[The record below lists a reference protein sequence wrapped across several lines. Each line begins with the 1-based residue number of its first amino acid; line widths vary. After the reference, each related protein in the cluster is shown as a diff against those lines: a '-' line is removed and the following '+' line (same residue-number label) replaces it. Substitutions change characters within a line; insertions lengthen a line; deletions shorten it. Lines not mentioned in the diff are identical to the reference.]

1 MRILYVTLGGFLLDL
16 LLGDPN
22 LLTPIHP
29 VVLMGHAITA
39 LEKRLRVW
47 FPKTGKGERA
57 AGAVLAFLL
66 PVATLLLSTALLI
79 LLQKVWMPL
88 AFLVEVIWCW
98 QALAIRNL
106 RDEAMRVH
114 HALTKESLS
123 EARTAVGRIVGR
135 DTAVL
140 DADGV
145 RRATVETVAE
155 NFSDGVVAPLFYMML
170 GGAPLALCYKSINT
184 MDSMVGYKNEKY
196 LHFGHAAAKL
206 DDAANYVPARMAA
219 LFLIAATRLC
229 GENAGEARRI
239 WQRDRR
245 KHASPNSAQCEAAVA
260 GALGIRLCGPAYY
273 FGTLYDKPY
282 IGDDRRT
289 IESEDICRAC
299 RLELAGSVLCF
310 LLMGIA
316 RLGIL
321 WMVKG
326 T

>member
-16 LLGDPN
+16 LLGDPD
-22 LLTPIHP
+22 LLTAIHP
-29 VVLMGHAITA
+29 VVLMGHVITA
-39 LEKRLRVW
+39 LEKRLRAW
-47 FPKTGKGERA
+47 FPKTEKGERA
-57 AGAVLAFLL
+57 AGAALAFLL

-88 AFLVEVIWCW
+88 AFLVDVIWCW

-106 RDEAMRVH
+106 RDEAMRVY
-114 HALTKESLS
+114 HALREESLS

-135 DTAVL
+135 DTAAL

-196 LHFGHAAAKL
+196 LHFGHVAAKL
-206 DDAANYVPARMAA
+206 DDAANYIPARLAA

-239 WQRDRR
+239 WRRDRR

-273 FGTLYDKPY
+273 FGTLYDKPF

-289 IESEDICRAC
+289 IESEDIRRAC
-299 RLELAGSVLCF
+299 RLELAGSILC
-310 LLMGIA
+310 LILMGLA

-326 T
+326 I

>member
-16 LLGDPN
+16 LLGDPD

-39 LEKRLRVW
+39 LEKRLRGW
-47 FPKTGKGERA
+47 FPKTEKGERA

-79 LLQKVWMPL
+79 FLQKVRMPL
-88 AFLVEVIWCW
+88 AILVEVIWCW

-106 RDEAMRVH
+106 KDEAMRVYR
-114 HALTKESLS
+114 ALTKESLS

-170 GGAPLALCYKSINT
+170 GGAPLAMCYKSINT

-196 LHFGHAAAKL
+196 LHFGHVAAKL
-206 DDAANYVPARMAA
+206 DDAANYIPARLAA

-229 GENAGEARRI
+229 GENAEEARRI
-239 WQRDRR
+239 WRRDRR

-321 WMVKG
+321 WAVKG
-326 T
+326 I

>member
-16 LLGDPN
+16 LLGDPD

-39 LEKRLRVW
+39 LEKRLRGW
-47 FPKTGKGERA
+47 FPKTEKGERA

-88 AFLVEVIWCW
+88 AILVEVIWCW

-106 RDEAMRVH
+106 RDEAMRVYR
-114 HALTKESLS
+114 ALTKESLS

-170 GGAPLALCYKSINT
+170 GGAPLAMCYKSINT

-196 LHFGHAAAKL
+196 LHFGHVAAKL
-206 DDAANYVPARMAA
+206 DDAANYIPARLAA

-229 GENAGEARRI
+229 GENAEEARRI
-239 WQRDRR
+239 WRRDRR

-321 WMVKG
+321 WAVKG
-326 T
+326 I